1 MSNNAD
7 KLASLRARF
16 VELKATLDRRI
27 KENDESLRRLAD
39 LNHHIDQ
46 LLERSK
52 RHSLW
57 PAPERNSLCS
67 LSRKIL
73 ILIVCRCTPLKNA
86 TSEH

>member
-7 KLASLRARF
+7 ELASLRARF

-52 RHSLW
+52 RHSLC
-57 PAPERNSLCS
+57 PSPKRNSLSS
-67 LSRKIL
+67 LSRKISYPNRL
-73 ILIVCRCTPLKNA
+73 PLHAAKVCDL
-86 TSEH
+86 